1 MTSTEIK
8 VLVVEDE
15 ALIAEDI
22 AASLNAIDYRIA
34 GIAYSSEKALD
45 MLHNQAPDLVLLD
58 IQIKGSMSGIDI
70 AQIINEK
77 YQIPFIY
84 LTSFAD
90 KLTVEQAK
98 KTMPYGYVVKPFSEK
113 ELFSSIEVALYRFS
127 HESRKKIP
135 SLEDINQMT
144 IATITPK
151 EYEVLIDLCDGLT
164 NQQLSDKHFIS
175 INTVKTHVK
184 QILLKLDVPNRTSV
198 IRKVL
203 S

>member
-1 MTSTEIK
+1 MSEIR

-45 MLHNQAPDLVLLD
+45 LLHTQQPDLVLLD
-58 IQIKGSMSGIDI
+58 IQIKGSQSGIEL
-70 AQIINEK
+70 AQIINER
-77 YQIPFIY
+77 YRIPFIY

-90 KLTVEQAK
+90 KATVEKAK
-98 KTMPYGYVVKPFSEK
+98 RTMPYGYVVKPFSER

-127 HESRKKIP
+127 RESRKQLP
-135 SLEDINQMT
+135 AHEAINRL
-144 IATITPK
+144 AVADLTPK
-151 EYEVLIDLCDGLT
+151 EYDILVDLCEGMT

-184 QILLKLDVPNRTSV
+184 QVLQKLDVPNRTSV

-203 S
+203 A